1 MSHPFRNRAR
11 TGLASIVLPEG
22 DERWLETKNR
32 HVISVCLAVASL
44 SGIWLSSCSI
54 LNSLPGSESAYLIVH
69 HRSRL
74 HTERSSAMQRRRFK
88 NTLTFPDRLAKEAER
103 FRQEAETTPPG
114 QERDDLLRKA
124 RQAETAAH
132 LDEWLSSPGL
142 KGPTP

>member
-1 MSHPFRNRAR
+1 
-11 TGLASIVLPEG
+11 
-22 DERWLETKNR
+22 
-32 HVISVCLAVASL
+32 
-44 SGIWLSSCSI
+44 
-54 LNSLPGSESAYLIVH
+54 
-69 HRSRL
+69 
-74 HTERSSAMQRRRFK
+74 MQRRRFK

-114 QERDDLLRKA
+114 QKRDDLLRKA